1 MTIMAYSLCL
11 LSIFYMI
18 YSLNKNRKDA
28 FVLTPY
34 KIDIKKLDFEKE
46 KIIVK
51 MLKIQYAQI
60 AMAILTN
67 MVIEVLSIVNGWDK
81 NISLILGIILM
92 IVVFSQ
98 VFIIKK
104 RIKIILG

>member
-18 YSLNKNRKDA
+18 YSINKNGKDA

-34 KIDIKKLDFEKE
+34 KIDINKLDFEKE

-51 MLKIQYAQI
+51 MLKIQYTQI
-60 AMAILTN
+60 TMAILTN
-67 MVIEVLSIVNGWDK
+67 IVLEVLIIVKGWDK

-98 VFIIKK
+98 FFTINK
-104 RIKIILG
+104 RIKTILG

>member
-11 LSIFYMI
+11 LSIFYVI
-18 YSLNKNRKDA
+18 YSINKNGKDA
-28 FVLTPY
+28 FILTPY
-34 KIDIKKLDFEKE
+34 KIDINKLDFEKE

-51 MLKIQYAQI
+51 MLRIQYTQI
-60 AMAILTN
+60 TMAILTN
-67 MVIEVLSIVNGWDK
+67 IVLEVLIIVKGWDK

-98 VFIIKK
+98 FFTINK
-104 RIKIILG
+104 RIKTILG

>member
-18 YSLNKNRKDA
+18 YSINKNGKNA

-34 KIDIKKLDFEKE
+34 KIDINKLDLKKE

-51 MLKIQYAQI
+51 MLRIQYTQI

-98 VFIIKK
+98 FFTINK
-104 RIKIILG
+104 RIKTILG

>member
-18 YSLNKNRKDA
+18 YSINKNAKYA
-28 FVLTPY
+28 FLLTPY

-51 MLKIQYAQI
+51 MLRIQYTQI

-67 MVIEVLSIVNGWDK
+67 MIIEVLSIVNCWDK

>member
-11 LSIFYMI
+11 LSIFYVI
-18 YSLNKNRKDA
+18 YSINKNGKDA
-28 FVLTPY
+28 FILTPY
-34 KIDIKKLDFEKE
+34 KIDINKLDFEKE

-51 MLKIQYAQI
+51 MLRIQYTQI
-60 AMAILTN
+60 TMAILTN
-67 MVIEVLSIVNGWDK
+67 IVIEVLSIVKGWDK

-98 VFIIKK
+98 FLTINKKIKT
-104 RIKIILG
+104 ILG

>member
-18 YSLNKNRKDA
+18 YSLNKNGKDV

-51 MLKIQYAQI
+51 MLKIQYIQI

-67 MVIEVLSIVNGWDK
+67 MAIEVLRIVNGWDK

>member
-1 MTIMAYSLCL
+1 MAIMAYYLCL

-18 YSLNKNRKDA
+18 YSVNKNGKEA

-34 KIDIKKLDFEKE
+34 KIDINKLDFEKE

-51 MLKIQYAQI
+51 ILRIQYTQV

-92 IVVFSQ
+92 VVVFSQ
-98 VFIIKK
+98 VFTINK
-104 RIKIILG
+104 RIKTILG